1 MTPLPFRWTGDSFE
15 PLHPR
20 RADKEYVVGEVY
32 DLVPVEQRS
41 RASHAHYF
49 SALTEAWRNLPESMD
64 EQFPTSDHL
73 RRWALIK
80 TGYADERS
88 IVCASKAEAL
98 RVAAFI
104 RPLDSYA
111 IVAASEA
118 TVKVW
123 TAKSQSMKAM
133 GRAEFEA
140 SKTAVLDLVSKMIGV
155 KTSQLTEAGEAA

>member
-49 SALTEAWRNLPESMD
+49 AALTEAWRNLPESMD
-64 EQFPTSDHL
+64 AQFPTSEHL
-73 RRWALIK
+73 RKYALIK

-88 IVCASKAEAL
+88 IVCASRTEAL

-104 RPLDSYA
+104 RPMDTYA

-133 GRAEFEA
+133 GKAEFEA
-140 SKTAVLDLVSKMIGV
+140 SKTAVLDLVAKMIGV
-155 KTSQLTEAGEAA
+155 SKDALEGADAA